1 MIISFQE
8 FIKADEEW
16 DNYDAACSTYH
27 EAAQYSNQRQDK
39 YVYEWMK
46 WNSCKG
52 ALEHFNMDLNNS
64 GDMSFTGLNHEIC
77 GEWIADGAETF
88 ENRMAAALVLAGKAA
103 EEWIENKNLY
113 ERNVV
118 YREARQQLLL
128 KMYENHK
135 KSEERKEKD
144 Q

>member
-1 MIISFQE
+1 MIISFHE

-27 EAAQYSNQRQDK
+27 EAAQYSYQRQNK

-52 ALEHFNMDLNNS
+52 ALEHFNRGLNDS
-64 GDMSFTGLNHEIC
+64 GDMSFTGLNHELC

-103 EEWIENKNLY
+103 EEWIENNNLY
-113 ERNVV
+113 ERNFVN
-118 YREARQQLLL
+118 RKSRAQHLL
-128 KMYENHK
+128 KIYENQK
-135 KSEERKEKD
+135 AEERKEKA